1 MALHLR
7 SIREQPRAA
16 EVVQAA
22 SSQSFARIARPR
34 AALRP
39 APRRAPIDS
48 LQPHQ
53 AAPHAALPPRAL
65 DRTCEIWVPAPRT
78 ATTPSRKP
86 WPTASRT
93 RTSWRTASVK
103 PTSTFSLGTTATSG
117 VIGPRSPAAGR
128 ATTSARARR
137 SARAELCVA
146 RRQPAARIAPRP
158 LDFVGLNNTASYYM
172 ADRPVDPSSSSVW
185 RALCRRAAAAAS
197 SHIHAAVVSASPWN
211 SAWLMSYLTSLG
223 AKAS

>member
-1 MALHLR
+1 MEMTAAVVSFGPPAMGRRLPAPRALPIHNRRAGPRR
-7 SIREQPRAA
+7 SDDSGLARGGAIAASNPIKSSPRRRRVPGSLFALICIDQTPPGSAAPRAA
-16 EVVQAA
+16 PC
-22 SSQSFARIARPR
+22 S
-34 AALRP
+34 
-39 APRRAPIDS
+39 IDS

-65 DRTCEIWVPAPRT
+65 DRTCEIWAPAPRT
-78 ATTPSRKP
+78 ATTPSRRR

-137 SARAELCVA
+137 SARAERCSPDA
-146 RRQPAARIAPRP
+146 RLRRI
-158 LDFVGLNNTASYYM
+158 NN
-172 ADRPVDPSSSSVW
+172 
-185 RALCRRAAAAAS
+185 
-197 SHIHAAVVSASPWN
+197 N
-211 SAWLMSYLTSLG
+211 
-223 AKAS
+223 